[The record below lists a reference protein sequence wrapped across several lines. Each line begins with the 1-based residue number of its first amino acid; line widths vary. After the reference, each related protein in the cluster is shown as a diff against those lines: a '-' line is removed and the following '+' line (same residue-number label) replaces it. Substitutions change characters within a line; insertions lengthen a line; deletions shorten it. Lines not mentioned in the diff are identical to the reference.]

1 MMGVSY
7 LGINISSGVY
17 IVLLLAALI
26 IFVSIWIAV
35 EHTKQRKHHNR
46 LKKLKKA
53 DLRLIN

>member
-1 MMGVSY
+1 MGVSY